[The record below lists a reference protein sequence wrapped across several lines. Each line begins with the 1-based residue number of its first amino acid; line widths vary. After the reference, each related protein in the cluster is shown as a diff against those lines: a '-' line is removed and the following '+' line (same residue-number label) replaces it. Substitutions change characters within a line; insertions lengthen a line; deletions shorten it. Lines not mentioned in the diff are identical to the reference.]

1 MLSSVPFLLAIRAI
15 SPFCLA
21 AFIGFYKSISC
32 VSAISGVCCSSTS
45 WLVGDA
51 RPAWRRKCL
60 APAVTGGIPKSPNFL
75 MRLSS
80 MLTERATLLL
90 RGYTS
95 SLHGSSL
102 NLEYLGM
109 LGFAS
114 YQLIKYSTYRDRW
127 RIVPHASQYLA
138 VFYAFVVSRQG
149 SY

>member
-1 MLSSVPFLLAIRAI
+1 MLSSVPFLLATRAT

-21 AFIGFYKSISC
+21 AFIDFYKSVSC
-32 VSAISGVCCSSTS
+32 VSAISRVFCSSTS

-60 APAVTGGIPKSPNFL
+60 APAVTGGIPKSPICL

-80 MLTERATLLL
+80 MLKERATLLL

-95 SLHGSSL
+95 SLHGSLL
-102 NLEYLGM
+102 NWECLGM